1 MLGRSESGKLL
12 TPVTKLDF
20 KKVKE
25 KHLKLKDPTS
35 GYDKELVLKTFQLPN
50 GMTEN
55 FFIDKGKDSVQI
67 FAITEDEQVLCVK
80 QFRAGPEKVQL
91 ELPGGGLEQG
101 EDIEKAAV
109 RELLE
114 ETGFQGGKPMFLAAL
129 DYSPYSSGKRH
140 LYMVTGCR
148 KVKELD
154 LDPNEF
160 LEVLLV
166 PMEQFRKLMIEGKV
180 RGHDT
185 AYMGLDR
192 LNQEML

>member
-1 MLGRSESGKLL
+1 M
-12 TPVTKLDF
+12 KLDF

-25 KHLKLKDPTS
+25 RHLKIKDPVS
-35 GYDKELVLKTFQLPN
+35 GYDKELVLKTFTLPN
-50 GMTEN
+50 GMIEN

-67 FAITEDEQVLCVK
+67 FAITEDNKVLCVK

-91 ELPGGGLEQG
+91 ELPGGGLESG
-101 EDIEKAAV
+101 EDAGLAAS
-109 RELLE
+109 RELVE
-114 ETGFQGGKPMFLAAL
+114 ETGFSGSDPVFLGAL
-129 DYSPYSSGKRH
+129 DYSPYSTGKRH
-140 LYMVTGCR
+140 LFMITGC
-148 KVKELD
+148 KKTKELN

-166 PMEQFRKLMIEGKV
+166 PIEQFRELMREGKV

-192 LNQEML
+192 LKTGQ

>member
-1 MLGRSESGKLL
+1 MKLEY
-12 TPVTKLDF
+12 

-25 KHLKLKDPTS
+25 RHLKIKDPDS
-35 GYDKELVLKTFQLPN
+35 GYDKELVLKTYELPN

-67 FAITEDEQVLCVK
+67 FAITEDNKVLCVR

-101 EDIEKAAV
+101 EDATIAAD

-114 ETGFQGGKPMFLAAL
+114 ETGFRGNGDPVFLGAL
-129 DYSPYSSGKRH
+129 DYSPYSTGKRH
-140 LYMVTGCR
+140 LFMVTGCK

-166 PMEQFRKLMIEGKV
+166 PLEQFRKLMMEGKV

-192 LNQEML
+192 LKHISV

>member
-1 MLGRSESGKLL
+1 M
-12 TPVTKLDF
+12 KLDF
-20 KKVKE
+20 KKIKE
-25 KHLKLKDPTS
+25 RHLKIKDPVS
-35 GYDKELVLKTFQLPN
+35 GYDKELVLKTFKLPN

-67 FAITEDEQVLCVK
+67 FALTEDNKVLCVK

-91 ELPGGGLEQG
+91 ELPGGGLEPG
-101 EDIEKAAV
+101 EDAELAAS
-109 RELLE
+109 RELVE
-114 ETGFQGGKPMFLAAL
+114 ETGFSGGDPVFLGAL
-129 DYSPYSSGKRH
+129 DYSPYSTGKRH
-140 LYMVTGCR
+140 LFMVTGC
-148 KVKELD
+148 KKAKELN

-166 PMEQFRKLMIEGKV
+166 PLDQFRDLMREGKV

-192 LNQEML
+192 LKTGQ